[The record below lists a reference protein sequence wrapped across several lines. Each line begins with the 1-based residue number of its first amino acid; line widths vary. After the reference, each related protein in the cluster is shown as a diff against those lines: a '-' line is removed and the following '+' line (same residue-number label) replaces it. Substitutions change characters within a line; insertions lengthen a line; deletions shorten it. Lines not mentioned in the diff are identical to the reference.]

1 MTTFADLGLNS
12 ELLEGIKK
20 LGFKTPTP
28 IQEEVVPRLA
38 RLADDMVALSQTGTG
53 KTAAFG
59 LPLIQM
65 LNQSQMQTQALILCP
80 TRELCVQV
88 HKDLSAFSHFLP
100 KIRIVAVYGGAS
112 IVSQSRQLKT
122 GAQIIVATPGRLL
135 AFIKQ
140 GEVNIKSIRA
150 VVLDEA
156 DEMLQMGFQDD
167 LNEILAAT
175 PKTKKTVLFSATMPR
190 EVTAIAKRYMT
201 DPVEVTIGERNQ
213 GIENVRHIYYM
224 VAAKNRY
231 PTLKRIADSNPDIY
245 AIIFCRTRQET
256 RDIAAKLINDGYNAD
271 ALHGELAQAQRD
283 HVMQKFRR
291 RNIKLLV
298 ATDVAARGLDVKD
311 LSHVINYNLPDE
323 AAAYTHRSGRTGRA
337 GKEGISIA
345 IAHLRERY
353 KIKQIERQ
361 LKRKFELGQIPSGQ
375 EICRQRMLHYLDELK
390 MTAIDSHQIE
400 PFLPAIME
408 SLAPLEREELIK
420 RFVLSEFA
428 QLLNYYRNAPDL
440 NSNESENRGRREHSS
455 GRDYERRDGK
465 SKTYKNRDKND
476 RGSDRERFT
485 RFHINVGKRDGIN
498 PGRLIGEI
506 NDASTGGPRIHVGR
520 IEIQSGFSLIE
531 ADTRSAKEIINTFSS
546 LMINGRKVQAKIAD
560 DKEQMT
566 PRSDR
571 NKRPGRPSRPHPI
584 RSKSKRK
591 KDTSA

>member
-1 MTTFADLGLNS
+1 MTTFADLGLSS
-12 ELLEGIKK
+12 ELLDGINK
-20 LGFKTPTP
+20 LGFKKPTP
-28 IQEEVVPRLA
+28 IQAEVIPRLA
-38 RLADDMVALSQTGTG
+38 NLKDDMVALSQTGTG

-65 LNQSQMQTQALILCP
+65 LNPSQMQTQALILCP

-88 HKDLSAFSHFLP
+88 HKDLNNFSYFIP
-100 KIRIVAVYGGAS
+100 KTRIVAVYGGAS
-112 IVSQSRQLKT
+112 IISQSRQLKA

-135 AFIKQ
+135 AFINQ

-150 VVLDEA
+150 VILDEA

-167 LNEILAAT
+167 LNAILAAT
-175 PKTKKTVLFSATMPR
+175 PDTKKTVLFSATMPQ
-190 EVTAIAKRYMT
+190 EVTSIAKRYMK

-256 RDIAAKLINDGYNAD
+256 RDIAAKLIDDGYNAD

-298 ATDVAARGLDVKD
+298 ATDVAARGLDVKN
-311 LSHVINYNLPDE
+311 LSHVINYNLPDDV
-323 AAAYTHRSGRTGRA
+323 AAYTHRSGRTGRA

-345 IAHLRERY
+345 IAHLREKY
-353 KIKQIERQ
+353 KIKQIERR
-361 LKRKFELGQIPSGQ
+361 LKRKFELGRIPSGQ
-375 EICRQRMLHYLDELK
+375 EICQQRMLHYLDELK
-390 MTAIDSHQIE
+390 TTAIDSRQIE

-408 SLAPLEREELIK
+408 SLAPLEREELVK

-428 QLLNYYRNAPDL
+428 HLLNYYRNAPDL
-440 NSNESENRGRREHSS
+440 NDNKFEDRGRRESGSS
-455 GRDYERRDGK
+455 RDYERRDGK
-465 SKTYKNRDKND
+465 PKISKSRDTTD
-476 RGSDRERFT
+476 HSGDRERFT

-498 PGRLIGEI
+498 PSRLIGEI
-506 NDASTGGPRIHVGR
+506 NDASVGGPRIHVGR
-520 IEIQSGFSLIE
+520 IDIQTNCSLIE
-531 ADTRSAKEIINTFSS
+531 ADTRYAKEIIKTFSS
-546 LMINGRKVQAKIAD
+546 LMINGREVKAKIAD
-560 DKEQMT
+560 DKERMT

-571 NKRPGRPSRPHPI
+571 GKRPGRPARPHPI
-584 RSKSKRK
+584 RNKRK
-591 KDTSA
+591 KNKSE

>member
-28 IQEEVVPRLA
+28 IQEEVIPRLA
-38 RLADDMVALSQTGTG
+38 KLEDDMVALSQTGTG

-65 LNQSQMQTQALILCP
+65 LKQSQMQTQALILCP

-88 HKDLSAFSHFLP
+88 HKDLNAFSHFLP

-112 IVSQSRQLKT
+112 IISQSRQLQS

-135 AFIKQ
+135 AFIRQ
-140 GEVNIKSIRA
+140 GDVNIKSIRA
-150 VVLDEA
+150 VILDEA

-167 LNEILAAT
+167 LNAILAAT
-175 PKTKKTVLFSATMPR
+175 PESKKTVLFSATMPR

-213 GIENVRHIYYM
+213 GIENVRHVYYM

-256 RDIAAKLINDGYNAD
+256 RDIAGKLIGDGYNAD

-311 LSHVINYNLPDE
+311 LSHVINYNLPDDV
-323 AAAYTHRSGRTGRA
+323 AAYTHRSGRTGRA

-345 IAHLRERY
+345 IAHLREKY
-353 KIKQIERQ
+353 KIKQIERR
-361 LKRKFELGQIPSGQ
+361 LKRKFELGRIPSGA
-375 EICRQRMLHYLDELK
+375 EICQQRLLHYLDNLK
-390 MTAIDSHQIE
+390 ATAIDSSQIE

-408 SLAPLEREELIK
+408 SLAPLEREELVK
-420 RFVLSEFA
+420 RFVLSEFS
-428 QLLNYYRNAPDL
+428 QILGYYRNAPDL
-440 NSNESENRGRREHSS
+440 NENEREGNNRREYSSNRGS
-455 GRDYERRDGK
+455 ERRDGK
-465 SKTYKNRDKND
+465 HKTYKERDAGGH
-476 RGSDRERFT
+476 GSDHERFT
-485 RFHINVGKRDGIN
+485 RFHINVGRKDGVN

-506 NDASTGGPRIHVGR
+506 NDASIGGPRIHVGR
-520 IEIQSGFSLIE
+520 IEIKGSSSLIE
-531 ADTRSAKEIINTFSS
+531 ADTCYAKEIINTFSS

-560 DKEQMT
+560 DKEKMT
-566 PRSDR
+566 PRSS
-571 NKRPGRPSRPHPI
+571 GRPKSRPHPI
-584 RSKSKRK
+584 RKKHK
-591 KDTSA
+591 KDKAS

>member
-28 IQEEVVPRLA
+28 VQEEVVPRLA

-345 IAHLRERY
+345 IAHLREKY

-361 LKRKFELGQIPSGQ
+361 LKRKFELGRIPSGQ
-375 EICRQRMLHYLDELK
+375 EICRQPVSYTHL
-390 MTAIDSHQIE
+390 T
-400 PFLPAIME
+400 LPTIC
-408 SLAPLEREELIK
+408 S
-420 RFVLSEFA
+420 V
-428 QLLNYYRNAPDL
+428 
-440 NSNESENRGRREHSS
+440 
-455 GRDYERRDGK
+455 
-465 SKTYKNRDKND
+465 
-476 RGSDRERFT
+476 
-485 RFHINVGKRDGIN
+485 
-498 PGRLIGEI
+498 
-506 NDASTGGPRIHVGR
+506 
-520 IEIQSGFSLIE
+520 
-531 ADTRSAKEIINTFSS
+531 
-546 LMINGRKVQAKIAD
+546 
-560 DKEQMT
+560 
-566 PRSDR
+566 
-571 NKRPGRPSRPHPI
+571 
-584 RSKSKRK
+584 
-591 KDTSA
+591 

>member
-1 MTTFADLGLNS
+1 MKTFAELGLSS
-12 ELLEGIKK
+12 ELLEGIDK
-20 LGFKTPTP
+20 LGFKSPTP
-28 IQEEVVPRLA
+28 VQEEVIPRLVK
-38 RLADDMVALSQTGTG
+38 LEDDLVALSQTGTG

-65 LNQSQMQTQALILCP
+65 LDRNRMQTQALILCP

-88 HKDLSAFSHFLP
+88 HKDLSAFSHFLSQT
-100 KIRIVAVYGGAS
+100 RIVAVYGGAS
-112 IVSQSRQLKT
+112 IINQSRQLKT

-135 AFIKQ
+135 AFIQQ
-140 GEVNIKSIRA
+140 GDVNIKHIRA
-150 VVLDEA
+150 VILDEA

-167 LNEILAAT
+167 LNAILAAT
-175 PKTKKTVLFSATMPR
+175 PETKKTVLFSATMPR
-190 EVTAIAKRYMT
+190 EVTAIAGRYMK

-213 GIENVRHIYYM
+213 GIENVRHIYYL

-256 RDIAAKLINDGYNAD
+256 RDIAAKLIDDGYNAD
-271 ALHGELAQAQRD
+271 ALHGELAQGQRD

-298 ATDVAARGLDVKD
+298 ATDVAARGLDVKN
-311 LSHVINYNLPDE
+311 LTHVINYNLPDDV
-323 AAAYTHRSGRTGRA
+323 AAYTHRSGRTGRA

-345 IAHLRERY
+345 IAHLREKY
-353 KIKQIERQ
+353 KIKQIERR
-361 LKRKFELGQIPSGQ
+361 LKRKFEPGRIPTGL

-390 MTAIDSHQIE
+390 KTAIDSRQIE

-408 SLAPLEREELIK
+408 SLAPLEREELVK
-420 RFVLSEFA
+420 RFVLSEFS
-428 QLLNYYRNAPDL
+428 QLLSYYRNAPDL
-440 NSNESENRGRREHSS
+440 NENEPFNRKNRDSGRA
-455 GRDYERRDGK
+455 RDYEHRDSK
-465 SKTYKNRDKND
+465 SKTYKNRDTND

-506 NDASTGGPRIHVGR
+506 NDASTGGPRIQVGR
-520 IEIQSGFSLIE
+520 IEIQTNCSLIE
-531 ADTRSAKEIINTFSS
+531 ADTRSAKEIINTFSN

-560 DKEQMT
+560 DKERMT
-566 PRSDR
+566 PRS
-571 NKRPGRPSRPHPI
+571 NKRPSRPHPI

-591 KDTSA
+591 KEKS

>member
-1 MTTFADLGLNS
+1 MKTFADLGLSS
-12 ELLEGIKK
+12 ELLEGINK
-20 LGFKTPTP
+20 LGFKAPTP
-28 IQEEVVPRLA
+28 VQEEVIPRLA
-38 RLADDMVALSQTGTG
+38 KLEDDIVALSQTGTG

-80 TRELCVQV
+80 TRELCIQV
-88 HKDLSAFSHFLP
+88 HKDLNTFSHFIP

-112 IVSQSRQLKT
+112 IIHQSRQLQS

-135 AFIKQ
+135 AFIRQ

-150 VVLDEA
+150 VILDEA

-167 LNEILAAT
+167 LNAILAAT
-175 PKTKKTVLFSATMPR
+175 PESKKTVLFSATMPR
-190 EVTAIAKRYMT
+190 EVTAIARKYMS

-213 GIENVRHIYYM
+213 GIENVRHIYYL

-256 RDIAAKLINDGYNAD
+256 REIAGKLIDDGYNAD
-271 ALHGELAQAQRD
+271 ALHGELAQGQRD

-298 ATDVAARGLDVKD
+298 ATDVAARGLDVKN
-311 LSHVINYNLPDE
+311 LSHVINYNLPDDV
-323 AAAYTHRSGRTGRA
+323 AAYTHRSGRTGRA

-345 IAHLRERY
+345 IAHLREKY
-353 KIKQIERQ
+353 KIKQIERR
-361 LKRKFELGQIPSGQ
+361 LKRTFELGKIPTGQ
-375 EICRQRMLHYLDELK
+375 EICRQRMLHYLDNLK
-390 MTAIDSHQIE
+390 STAIDSQQIE

-408 SLAPLEREELIK
+408 SLDPLEREELVK

-428 QLLNYYRNAPDL
+428 QLLSYYRNAPDL
-440 NSNESENRGRREHSS
+440 NSNELEGRGRRDSRDHKGNDRQS
-455 GRDYERRDGK
+455 GKARSYSDRKG
-465 SKTYKNRDKND
+465 SD
-476 RGSDRERFT
+476 RGSGNENFT
-485 RFHINVGKRDGIN
+485 RFHINVGRQDGVN

-520 IEIQSGFSLIE
+520 IEIKGGSSLIE
-531 ADTRSAKEIINTFSS
+531 ADTRSTNQIINTFSN
-546 LMINGRKVQAKIAD
+546 LMINGRKVVARVAD
-560 DKEQMT
+560 EKEQMT
-566 PRSDR
+566 PRKEGPR
-571 NKRPGRPSRPHPI
+571 RPGGPKSRPHPI
-584 RSKSKRK
+584 RNKRK
-591 KDTSA
+591 KDRSE